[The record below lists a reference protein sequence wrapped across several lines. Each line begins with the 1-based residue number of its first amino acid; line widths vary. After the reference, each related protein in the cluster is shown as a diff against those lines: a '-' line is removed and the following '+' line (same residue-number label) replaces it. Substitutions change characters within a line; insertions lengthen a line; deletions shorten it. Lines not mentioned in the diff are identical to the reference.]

1 MIAHVDGDLWR
12 ELYRRMVRIR
22 TFEDE
27 AGRLASKGEIPG
39 ALHTAAGQEGE
50 VVGACMALRNDD
62 YMVGNHRSHG
72 HPIGKGAAL
81 GPLMAELYGKQ
92 TGVCRGKGGSMHLA
106 DFSVG
111 SLGETSIVGSGLPVA
126 VGAALG
132 SKLAK
137 NGRVTLCFFGDGASN
152 EGTFH
157 ESLNLAAIWALPV
170 IFLCENN
177 GYGATTPAS
186 SVMSVANVADRAQAY
201 GLPGAIVDGQDVV
214 LVRERVLAAADRA
227 RRGEGPTLIEAK
239 TYRYADHAV
248 NLGAGFAID
257 RGEELA
263 RWRARDPISL
273 FRARMIAGGIA
284 EREIA
289 RLEEEVAAEV
299 ASAVELAR
307 SSPFPPYEEAFDDVF
322 DERLPIPP
330 GPAACG

>member
-1 MIAHVDGDLWR
+1 MPNFNDGLWR

-22 TFEDE
+22 MFEDE
-27 AGRLASKGEIPG
+27 ASRVGAKGEIPG

-50 VVGACMALRNDD
+50 VVGACMALRGDD

-81 GPLMAELYGKQ
+81 RPLMAELFGKK

-106 DFSVG
+106 DFSIG
-111 SLGETSIVGSGLPVA
+111 SLGETSIVGSGIPVA

-132 SKLAK
+132 SKLMK
-137 NGRVTLCFFGDGASN
+137 NDRVTLCFFGDGASN

-157 ESLNLAAIWALPV
+157 EGLNLASIWKLPV

-177 GYGATTPAS
+177 GYGATTPVSA
-186 SVMSVANVADRAQAY
+186 VMAVPNVADRAPGYAMP
-201 GLPGAIVDGQDVV
+201 GLIVDGQDVL
-214 LVRERVLAAADRA
+214 LVYEQVHEAVERA

-248 NLGAGFAID
+248 NLGPGFAVD

-263 RWRARDPISL
+263 KWRLRDPIVL
-273 FRARMIAGGIA
+273 FRARMIEAGIDEEAIMGI
-284 EREIA
+284 E
-289 RLEEEVAAEV
+289 AEV
-299 ASAVELAR
+299 SAAVADAIEFAR
-307 SSPFPPYEEAFDDVF
+307 SSPFPEYEEVF
-322 DERLPIPP
+322 DHTFVERLPPLQSLAS
-330 GPAACG
+330 G